1 MVDRVVHHELK
12 IESRGIIVDT
22 EEWHFRGPGFG
33 GNLGDFWE
41 FRFKAVFIESDDV
54 FAIADVTW
62 HGIVVHFK
70 FSAEEAIEEP
80 DFRGCD
86 VPGEFERAAGI
97 RVGTVGVLGSG
108 HRSQDAPCGAVFLLH
123 HRQKDVGEKFCL
135 LGRHVTSPFA
145 QTNGSKPS
153 AIPVPDSIGPQ
164 DQQTPYVYQL
174 RATRLKPYAE
184 RITTETLRDA
194 SLRRFPAQG
203 WFARGGHFVQ
213 AADARTVRR
222 GLHE

>member
-12 IESRGIIVDT
+12 IESRRIIVDT

-54 FAIADVTW
+54 FGIADVAW

-86 VPGEFERAAGI
+86 VPGEFKRAAGI
-97 RVGTVGVLGSG
+97 RVRTVGVLGRG

-123 HRQKDVGEKFCL
+123 HRKKDVGEKFCL
-135 LGRHVTSPFA
+135 LGRHVTAPSHKLTDRNLQRYLSPI
-145 QTNGSKPS
+145 QSGTQDKPTS
-153 AIPVPDSIGPQ
+153 N
-164 DQQTPYVYQL
+164 VYQMH
-174 RATRLKPYAE
+174 ATRLKA
-184 RITTETLRDA
+184 
-194 SLRRFPAQG
+194 
-203 WFARGGHFVQ
+203 
-213 AADARTVRR
+213 VRR
-222 GLHE
+222 RGTYHNRNAAR